1 MLRMFLIFLRKNYIV
16 SLSQKTSNKFFKAQ
30 VLYHIS
36 LNIMQIPKETGV
48 ILTEMLFTIAYPQK
62 IYTLKAIDLRNR
74 FA

>member
-1 MLRMFLIFLRKNYIV
+1 
-16 SLSQKTSNKFFKAQ
+16 
-30 VLYHIS
+30 
-36 LNIMQIPKETGV
+36 MQIPKETGV